1 MLFIRNRHAPLK
13 FDWSHMGQCFV
24 LERSSVIL
32 PRKYKKSRKHIL
44 VSCQLQQSRIR
55 NAGLGVFL
63 RESASTGQ
71 ILLQYGGR
79 KISMPE
85 ADRLVQ
91 EVY

>member
-1 MLFIRNRHAPLK
+1 MLFIRNRRARIK

-32 PRKYKKSRKHIL
+32 PRKYQKRRTHIL